1 MEHACEAQMLK
12 NSSWELQTSF
22 RKQLL
27 VFYAKHLYPMQL
39 PLLLTVVTW
48 GHGWYRL
55 GSMLWQT
62 HGHVKESFRWQ
73 DSAVLLEATLKPT
86 KATVEQISQ
95 IVFRD
100 PPQVL
105 LVSSKLR
112 MKREHSETSL
122 MIEFENLYEDLD
134 AYMPLVSNDP
144 IEPRRQ
150 RPPFVFSN
158 NQIQG
163 LMDRLSSRSAAWLC
177 SPV

>member
-1 MEHACEAQMLK
+1 MEHACEARMLK
-12 NSSWELQTSF
+12 IQVENYKHRFGSSCWFFMQSIYTQCSE
-22 RKQLL
+22 
-27 VFYAKHLYPMQL
+27 MQL

-73 DSAVLLEATLKPT
+73 DTAVLLEATLKPT

-95 IVFRD
+95 IVFND

-122 MIEFENLYEDLD
+122 MID
-134 AYMPLVSNDP
+134 
-144 IEPRRQ
+144 
-150 RPPFVFSN
+150 
-158 NQIQG
+158 
-163 LMDRLSSRSAAWLC
+163 
-177 SPV
+177 